1 MVNEPVSS
9 ARRRERFFDLRLNG
23 GEVEFIEKLK
33 VLRVVEA

>member
-9 ARRRERFFDLRLNG
+9 AWRRERFFDLRFNG

-33 VLRVVEA
+33 ILRLVEA